1 MIWDVRKLLSAGE
14 SLATPDSATPSD
26 AELSDAQLAELYA
39 YPPDLERPWVRVN
52 FVSSVDGAVSVDGR
66 TAGLATPSDQKVF
79 GLLRELADVVV
90 VGAGTA
96 RAEGYRGARTNPA
109 LRSARETRGQ
119 APVPP
124 IAVVTASGRLA
135 ADAPLFTDT
144 TVAPLVI
151 TTTRGADAHGDALRA
166 AGAQVHTAG
175 VQRVEPATLLA
186 VLAELGLHRVLCEG
200 GPTLFGD
207 LVVEDLV
214 DELCLTTAPV
224 LALGGAG
231 RIAAG
236 PPTPPRELTLGHVL
250 CDDDGTTLL
259 RWVRRR

>member
-1 MIWDVRKLLSAGE
+1 MT
-14 SLATPDSATPSD
+14 TPGAADSNQADLSD
-26 AELSDAQLAELYA
+26 AELRALYA
-39 YPPDLERPWVRVN
+39 YPPELVRPWVRVN

-79 GLLRELADVVV
+79 ALLRELADVIV

-96 RAEGYRGARTNPA
+96 RAEGYRGARTNPE
-109 LRSARETRGQ
+109 LRRAREARGQ

-124 IAVVTASGRLA
+124 IAVVTASGNLA

-151 TTTRGADAHGDALRA
+151 TTTRGAEAHGDALRA

-175 VQRVEPATLLA
+175 VERVEPATLLA
-186 VLAELGLHRVLCEG
+186 VLAEQGLYRVLCEG

-207 LVVEDLV
+207 LVTADLV
-214 DELCLTTAPV
+214 DEVCLTTAPL

-231 RIAAG
+231 RIATGPAG
-236 PPTPPRELTLGHVL
+236 EPRGLSLGHVL
-250 CDDDGTTLL
+250 CDDDATMLL